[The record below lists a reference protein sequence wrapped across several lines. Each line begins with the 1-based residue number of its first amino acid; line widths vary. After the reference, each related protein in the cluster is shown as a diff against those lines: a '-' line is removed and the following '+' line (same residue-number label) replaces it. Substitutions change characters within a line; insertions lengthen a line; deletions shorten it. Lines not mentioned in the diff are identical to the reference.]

1 MSEEEEG
8 FKVVDRRRFS
18 DSGESKSDDAEQS
31 SREETSSS
39 LNDSQEFED
48 FSEELDQDSS
58 VDFPSFVMGLATQTM
73 MMLGEIPNP
82 ETNLPQVNLEAAKQT
97 IDILGLLEE
106 KTKGNL
112 SKDEDRLLQDLLA
125 NLRLAYVSKIRG
137 Q

>member
-1 MSEEEEG
+1 MSEEEG

-18 DSGESKSDDAEQS
+18 DSGESKSDNAEQS

-39 LNDSQEFED
+39 LNDSPEFED
-48 FSEELDQDSS
+48 FSEELGQDSS